1 MDMLIWQFTHVVLE
15 KICIIQTKYTL
26 LSKTTMIMIMIVD
39 TASKQVNIIWMLG
52 ISYNDKDDRNNAKET
67 LDEYRPSK

>member
-1 MDMLIWQFTHVVLE
+1 
-15 KICIIQTKYTL
+15 
-26 LSKTTMIMIMIVD
+26 
-39 TASKQVNIIWMLG
+39 MLG